1 MKTKYKNKLRLVKK
15 YLSWD
20 EGLDEKTFNKYA
32 DDGFDI
38 MRSLAKTKDVEVL
51 SELLDLFNKKT
62 EWYGGVCETLMN
74 DIWNNYTADQII
86 EAISVKF
93 DYLIKNDL
101 SRFACLCN
109 ILFNQEDFVKFR
121 KMFNKIK
128 SNNSDKFLDELS
140 KWIDSDY
147 EVGLE
152 GIALLRED
160 VRKWK

>member
-1 MKTKYKNKLRLVKK
+1 MKNEVDLIKELWQENSELTEEELDKNF
-15 YLSWD
+15 D
-20 EGLDEKTFNKYA
+20 EG
-32 DDGFDI
+32 FDL
-38 MRSLAKTKDVEVL
+38 MREIAKSQNTKLLPDL
-51 SELLDLFNKKT
+51 LELFTDRN
-62 EWYGGVCETLMN
+62 EDYGGVCETLMN

>member
-1 MKTKYKNKLRLVKK
+1 MKNEVDLIKELWQENLELTEEELDKNF
-15 YLSWD
+15 D
-20 EGLDEKTFNKYA
+20 EG
-32 DDGFDI
+32 FDL
-38 MRSLAKTKDVEVL
+38 MREIAKSQNTKLLPDL
-51 SELLDLFNKKT
+51 LELFTDRN
-62 EWYGGVCETLMN
+62 EDYGGVCETLMN

>member
-1 MKTKYKNKLRLVKK
+1 MEELVATKN
-15 YLSWD
+15 
-20 EGLDEKTFNKYA
+20 T
-32 DDGFDI
+32 
-38 MRSLAKTKDVEVL
+38 EVL
-51 SELLDLFNKKT
+51 CLLMNLFNKT
-62 EWYGGVCETLMN
+62 NENGVCETLMN

>member
-1 MKTKYKNKLRLVKK
+1 MKQEYKEKIEEAKKLLVWNTN
-15 YLSWD
+15 LPSD
-20 EGLDEKTFNKYA
+20 ELDANVDKGCDLLDELVT
-32 DDGFDI
+32 I
-38 MRSLAKTKDVEVL
+38 KDVDVL
-51 SELLDLFNKKT
+51 TELLEFFTDAN
-62 EWYGGVCETLMN
+62 EDYGGVCETLMN